1 MNLLSFT
8 LNLTIEADVGG
19 GQEDGDEVGEHIG
32 DRDLRPEDRDGEDDQ
47 G

>member
-1 MNLLSFT
+1 M
-8 LNLTIEADVGG
+8 GG
-19 GQEDGDEVGEHIG
+19 GQEDGDEVGEHLG